1 VSDMPERPYVPRL
14 TPQASRQVVIKS
26 EFALSRPFVPG
37 TGEAIPPI
45 ANFLVVESYV
55 ESLASTTFAEYES
68 YDPLA
73 ADELP
78 PVEHFIDPLPAVT
91 AFAPDAGATLL
102 GTSQLSDDVVLTA
115 GEQGEVAGTDWIQE
129 EWQQFDWRAA
139 AALGDGVETEAS
151 NEWATT
157 DWEVSPPAA
166 REKKQSAAEAI
177 ASALDQ
183 IAQRIREGEL
193 SLPSPST
200 LTDPSAIAA
209 SLAALLGGKR

>member
-1 VSDMPERPYVPRL
+1 
-14 TPQASRQVVIKS
+14 
-26 EFALSRPFVPG
+26 
-37 TGEAIPPI
+37 
-45 ANFLVVESYV
+45 
-55 ESLASTTFAEYES
+55 
-68 YDPLA
+68 
-73 ADELP
+73 
-78 PVEHFIDPLPAVT
+78 
-91 AFAPDAGATLL
+91 
-102 GTSQLSDDVVLTA
+102 VVLTA

-157 DWEVSPPAA
+157 DWEVNPPAV

-193 SLPSPST
+193 SLPSPSI

-209 SLAALLGGKR
+209 SLAALLGAKR